1 MLLGDEAGIT
11 ADHSR
16 SAHGEQAAAL
26 RCPDGGARRRLTLP
40 RRSYARGMRLLASTG
55 PLFARPLDWAF
66 GVLAEAGFDGV
77 ELMVT
82 QDTTTQT
89 PDRIAEVSATEGIE
103 VPVVHGP
110 FLLLTR
116 RVFGTDL
123 IVKAQRS
130 LELAGDIGAD
140 LMIVHPPFR
149 WQRGFHRWLVEDATA
164 AAAEHASRVGV
175 ENLYP
180 VAVGGRSVRF
190 HRYTAPEHLVP
201 FDHLVLDTS
210 HFGVAGVDI
219 TDAYTK
225 LRDRAVHLHVS
236 DYRGGGRDSHAP
248 LGHGVLPLGAF
259 LHAVGEDARS
269 GRGAAGHDGVS
280 ITLELDCRRY
290 LDDRAALVGY
300 LRQERSKCQALLD
313 GADAAEVLGRPDVVS
328 RAPAFAADEDDADQP
343 TVAPDPATATD
354 AARPVDPA
362 AVDPAGAVDPGTDA

>member
-1 MLLGDEAGIT
+1 
-11 ADHSR
+11 
-16 SAHGEQAAAL
+16 
-26 RCPDGGARRRLTLP
+26 
-40 RRSYARGMRLLASTG
+40 MRLLASTG

-82 QDTTTQT
+82 QDTSTQT
-89 PDRIAEVSATEGIE
+89 PDRVAEVSANEGIA

-123 IVKAQRS
+123 VVKAQRS
-130 LELAGDIGAD
+130 LELAGAIGAD

-149 WQRGFHRWLVEDATA
+149 WQRGFHRWLLEAAPA

-190 HRYTAPEHLVP
+190 HRYTRPEHLAP

-219 TDAYTK
+219 TDAYAQ

-248 LGHGVLPLGAF
+248 LGHGLLPLGGF
-259 LHAVGEDARS
+259 LRAVGEDARS
-269 GRGAAGHDGVS
+269 GRGAAGRDGVS

-300 LRQERSKCQALLD
+300 LRQERYKCLALLD
-313 GADAAEVLGRPDVVS
+313 GADAEEVLGRPDVVS
-328 RAPAFAADEDDADQP
+328 RAPAFAADEDDGDQP
-343 TVAPDPATATD
+343 TVPPDPPAAD
-354 AARPVDPA
+354 AARPIG
-362 AVDPAGAVDPGTDA
+362 PAGAADPASAVEPGTDA